1 MVFYLG
7 NSTITTKLSVNT
19 THDSGD
25 ITGIIA
31 ASGKGQ
37 VRVMCKGNDAVI
49 KFGTST
55 VQASNSYTDDDL
67 PAGNTVIL
75 AGAVEVFDLPPD
87 VTHCSVICE
96 DGAATTGNVWITPS
110 RGEE

>member
-7 NSTITTKLSVNT
+7 NSSVTTKLNITT

-25 ITGIIA
+25 ITGVIA
-31 ASGKGQ
+31 ASGKAQ
-37 VRVMCKGNDAVI
+37 VRVMCKTSDAVI

-55 VQASNSYTDDDL
+55 VQASNTYTGDDL

-75 AGAVEVFDLPPD
+75 AGAVEVFDIPTD

-110 RGEE
+110 YGEQ